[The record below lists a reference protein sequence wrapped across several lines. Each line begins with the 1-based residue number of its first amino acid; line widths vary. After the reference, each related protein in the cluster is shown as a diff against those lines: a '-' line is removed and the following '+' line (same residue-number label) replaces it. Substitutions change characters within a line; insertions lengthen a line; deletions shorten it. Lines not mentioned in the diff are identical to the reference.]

1 MICAMK
7 FFFMTCTARVIEC
20 DVLQSH
26 RVVSESQK
34 GQLVSLTENNC
45 QSFNFFSG
53 ILIFLDKNTVL
64 ENKREKEKSNNT
76 ENYFD

>member
-7 FFFMTCTARVIEC
+7 FFFITCTARVIEC

-34 GQLVSLTENNC
+34 GQLASLTENNC

-53 ILIFLDKNTVL
+53 ILVFLDKNTVL
-64 ENKREKEKSNNT
+64 ENKREKEKKQQHRKL
-76 ENYFD
+76 F